1 MANNNFLAFGSLALI
16 GICSCSCSSL
26 LGKANLGEVKEITY
40 SVDHLATVIS
50 ASYGKT
56 YLLEG
61 NVLARYSD
69 FDVARIHSR
78 VVKDDHLEM
87 TPASYD
93 TFEVRDRT
101 GRVHSTLQLT
111 PENQGDLLRFRVNDR
126 NYFICGDTP
135 SSSIRINLPAHH
147 VAEHHVTPH

>member
-16 GICSCSCSSL
+16 GICSCSSL
-26 LGKANLGEVKEITY
+26 HGKANLGEVKEITY

-78 VVKDDHLEM
+78 VVKDGHLEM
-87 TPASYD
+87 TPGSYD
-93 TFEVRDRT
+93 TFEERDRT

-126 NYFICGDTP
+126 NYFISGDTP
-135 SSSIRINLPAHH
+135 SGSIRINLPAHH